1 MAYYSNRDANN
12 DVLLCKYQSAMDEII
27 ELTKKKYNQDFIWK
41 LSNILVKYEL
51 IKGGKDE

>member
-27 ELTKKKYNQDFIWK
+27 ELTKKKYKQDFIWK